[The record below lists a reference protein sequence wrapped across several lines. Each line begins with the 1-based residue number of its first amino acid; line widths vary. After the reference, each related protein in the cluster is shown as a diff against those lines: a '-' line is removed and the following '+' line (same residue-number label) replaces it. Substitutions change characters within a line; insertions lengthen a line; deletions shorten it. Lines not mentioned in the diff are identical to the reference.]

1 MNSNIPKTMK
11 KDIPIQKVEDL
22 AIAIVPRIEENIEEE
37 LWDTFLINL
46 KDESIKN
53 VLISSSGYGEIEGE
67 ERKTTTLRHFF
78 DEIGPLDIQ
87 LIEPIQKSLFDLTN
101 EYWVSFTFD
110 GYMFDKRYIFVRGSI
125 TQDNFTLIPFLNR
138 KGVMIR

>member
-1 MNSNIPKTMK
+1 MK

>member
-22 AIAIVPRIEENIEEE
+22 AIAIVPRLDETTEED

-53 VLISSSGYGEIEGE
+53 VLISSTGYGEIEGE

-87 LIEPIQKSLFDLTN
+87 LIEPIQKTLFDLTN

-110 GYMFDKRYIFVRGSI
+110 GYMYDKRYIFVRGSI
-125 TQDNFTLIPFLNR
+125 SQDNFTLIPFLNR

>member
-1 MNSNIPKTMK
+1 MK
-11 KDIPIQKVEDL
+11 KDIPVQKVEDL
-22 AIAIVPRIEENIEEE
+22 AIAIVPRFTEENEEE

-53 VLISSSGYGEIEGE
+53 VLISSKGYGEIDGE
-67 ERKTTTLRHFF
+67 DRKTTTLRHFF
-78 DEIGPLDIQ
+78 DEIGPLAIQ
-87 LIEPIQKSLFDLTN
+87 LIEPIHQALFDLTN
-101 EYWVSFTFD
+101 EYWVSFTFE

-125 TQDNFTLIPFLNR
+125 NPENFTQIPFIDR

>member
-1 MNSNIPKTMK
+1 MHTKETMK
-11 KDIPIQKVEDL
+11 KDILTKKVEDL
-22 AIAIVPRIEENIEEE
+22 AIAIVPRYDEGTEEE

-53 VLISSSGYGEIEGE
+53 VLISSTGYGELEGE
-67 ERKTTTLRHFF
+67 DRKTTTLRHFF
-78 DEIGPLDIQ
+78 DEIGPLEIQ
-87 LIEPIQKSLFDLTN
+87 LIEPIHHALFELTN
-101 EYWVSFTFD
+101 EYWVSFSFE

-125 TQDNFTLIPFLNR
+125 SEENFTLIPFINR

>member
-1 MNSNIPKTMK
+1 MK
-11 KDIPIQKVEDL
+11 KDIPVQKVEDL
-22 AIAIVPRIEENIEEE
+22 AIAIVPRIEEDLEED

-53 VLISSSGYGEIEGE
+53 VLISSTGYGQIEGE
-67 ERKTTTLRHFF
+67 SRKTTTLRHFF

>member
-1 MNSNIPKTMK
+1 MK
-11 KDIPIQKVEDL
+11 KDIPVQKVEDL
-22 AIAIVPRIEENIEEE
+22 AIAIVPRIEENTEEE

-87 LIEPIQKSLFDLTN
+87 LIEPIQKTLFDLTN
-101 EYWVSFTFD
+101 EYWVSFTFE
-110 GYMFDKRYIFVRGSI
+110 GYMYDKRYVFVRGSI

>member
-1 MNSNIPKTMK
+1 MK
-11 KDIPIQKVEDL
+11 KDIPAQKVEDL
-22 AIAIVPRIEENIEEE
+22 AIAIVPRLEENTEEE

-78 DEIGPLDIQ
+78 DEVGPLDIQ
-87 LIEPIQKSLFDLTN
+87 LIEPIQKVLFDLTN

-110 GYMFDKRYIFVRGSI
+110 GYMYDKRYIFVRGSI

>member
-1 MNSNIPKTMK
+1 MK
-11 KDIPIQKVEDL
+11 KDIPVQKVEDL
-22 AIAIVPRIEENIEEE
+22 AIAIVPRLEENTEEE

-87 LIEPIQKSLFDLTN
+87 LIEPIQKTLFDLTN
-101 EYWVSFTFD
+101 EYWVSFTFE
-110 GYMFDKRYIFVRGSI
+110 GYMYDKRYVFVRGSI